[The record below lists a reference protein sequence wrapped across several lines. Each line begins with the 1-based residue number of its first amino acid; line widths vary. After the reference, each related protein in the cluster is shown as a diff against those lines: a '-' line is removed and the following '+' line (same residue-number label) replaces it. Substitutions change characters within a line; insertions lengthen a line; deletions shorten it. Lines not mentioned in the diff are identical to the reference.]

1 MATLLALGRQCVL
14 KLRSTIDV
22 SKADTKSR
30 VSLLALFGFGKMLAI
45 EAKILVKG
53 ITFESSAIKFSN
65 LLGQLRG
72 FFRGWISLD
81 LLIIEWKH

>member
-1 MATLLALGRQCVL
+1 MTTLLTLGRQCVL
-14 KLRSTIDV
+14 KPRSTIDV
-22 SKADTKSR
+22 SKANTKSR

-45 EAKILVKG
+45 EAKILVKNIVKG

-72 FFRGWISLD
+72 FF
-81 LLIIEWKH
+81 